1 MFQPFQQPSM
11 ARASQANTQKLPH
24 SLILVTGLTSILKIA
39 YILSEKNQNDS
50 DLRGNVTS
58 KSITHNW
65 YGMIPLGF
73 VASAEVHRIE
83 HGVTS
88 TCAERYQ
95 RYHLIPR
102 WISDMSD
109 MSVISDGF
117 VMFFRDLFLDSLSSS
132 WDLLQCG
139 LGMKAKISGLKGL
152 PGNHGFN
159 RYGFQGRVHWS
170 LPSHEDPLNHLRPKA
185 KCSDPKS
192 IQHGKISGL

>member
-1 MFQPFQQPSM
+1 
-11 ARASQANTQKLPH
+11 
-24 SLILVTGLTSILKIA
+24 
-39 YILSEKNQNDS
+39 
-50 DLRGNVTS
+50 
-58 KSITHNW
+58 
-65 YGMIPLGF
+65 MIPLGF

-132 WDLLQCG
+132 
-139 LGMKAKISGLKGL
+139 
-152 PGNHGFN
+152 
-159 RYGFQGRVHWS
+159 
-170 LPSHEDPLNHLRPKA
+170 
-185 KCSDPKS
+185 
-192 IQHGKISGL
+192 